1 MAEINKN
8 TVSLSQLRTFVH
20 DCTSASSHISGTS
33 PSNNSLRAPP
43 DSTGPLDFVLD
54 AFSELMQQMMVLK
67 SISSLVLSIQSTLP

>member
-1 MAEINKN
+1 MTEINKN
-8 TVSLSQLRTFVH
+8 TVRITVPIKDFCSRLYI
-20 DCTSASSHISGTS
+20 SSHISGTS

-67 SISSLVLSIQSTLP
+67 SISSLVLSI